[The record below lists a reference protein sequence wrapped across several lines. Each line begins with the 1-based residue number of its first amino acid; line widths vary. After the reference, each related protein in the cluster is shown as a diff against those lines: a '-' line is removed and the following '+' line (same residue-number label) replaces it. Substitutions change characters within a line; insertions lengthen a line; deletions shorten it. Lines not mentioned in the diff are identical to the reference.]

1 MYLNISVFT
10 KSNLQ
15 FSDLVF
21 LAAINQ
27 TETDWLIEN
36 LNEDVYNRFNEL
48 SLIKH
53 IKQKSKKE
61 HLYTSL
67 RISEVGAKFLADIS
81 YEGAVDSETEV
92 IADWLI
98 NIYKAKSGGIVKNK
112 IEIKR
117 RIQWFKTATQIKG
130 NKLAVLLQSFLQ
142 DTYNEQDGL
151 TVKEFMEQNS
161 RGVLSNMLDNVCWN
175 PTSLY
180 DKHKTLDKS
189 PLWQYYE
196 ENIEYINKVWESKG
210 LE

>member
-61 HLYTSL
+61 HLYVRL
-67 RISEVGAKFLADIS
+67 RL
-81 YEGAVDSETEV
+81 
-92 IADWLI
+92 
-98 NIYKAKSGGIVKNK
+98 
-112 IEIKR
+112 
-117 RIQWFKTATQIKG
+117 
-130 NKLAVLLQSFLQ
+130 
-142 DTYNEQDGL
+142 
-151 TVKEFMEQNS
+151 
-161 RGVLSNMLDNVCWN
+161 
-175 PTSLY
+175 
-180 DKHKTLDKS
+180 
-189 PLWQYYE
+189 
-196 ENIEYINKVWESKG
+196 
-210 LE
+210 